1 MNNKINRY
9 EEYRERTQKRYNEFP
24 QGFAFSSKQL
34 EEQMRKLGV
43 TDKSELISIGY
54 GGFIRKTDKQ
64 AYLEM
69 IRETNEEKNKLI
81 ADDKDGSGFIFDMFY
96 SELNNN
102 EYSYTYD
109 IEDTLDA
116 LGYTEEDIQ
125 NDKRLANGLSKAI
138 ASIVGE

>member
-1 MNNKINRY
+1 MNNKTNRY

-24 QGFAFSSKQL
+24 QGFAFSNKQL

-54 GGFIRKTDKQ
+54 GGFIRKIDKQ

-81 ADDKDGSGFIFDMFY
+81 ADDSDGSGFIYDMFY
-96 SELNNN
+96 YELNNH

-109 IEDTLDA
+109 ISDTLDA

-138 ASIVGE
+138 ASIVKE

>member
-1 MNNKINRY
+1 MNKENRY

-24 QGFAFSSKQL
+24 KGFAFNNEQL
-34 EEQMRKLGV
+34 QEQMQKLGV
-43 TDKSELISIGY
+43 TDKSELISISY

-69 IRETNEEKNKLI
+69 VRQINEEKNKLI
-81 ADDKDGSGFIFDMFY
+81 ADDSDGSGFIYDMFY
-96 SELNNN
+96 YELNSH
-102 EYSYTYD
+102 EYSYTHD
-109 IEDTLDA
+109 ISDTLDA

>member
-1 MNNKINRY
+1 MNNKTNRY

-24 QGFAFSSKQL
+24 QGFAFSNKQL

-43 TDKSELISIGY
+43 TDKSELISISY

-69 IRETNEEKNKLI
+69 IREINEEKNKLI
-81 ADDKDGSGFIFDMFY
+81 ADDSDGTGFIYDMFY
-96 SELNNN
+96 SELNNH